1 MPRNRSRPSLLR
13 TTARAAVVSSAVT
26 AASPATSNRMAA
38 RAQPQ
43 AGAIAPPTEA
53 AAAPPADWV
62 AQLAQLAQLRD
73 SGALTEAEFQQ
84 AKASLMPPS

>member
-26 AASPATSNRMAA
+26 AASQATSNRMAA

-43 AGAIAPPTEA
+43 AGAIDPPIEA
-53 AAAPPADWV
+53 AAAPTDWV
-62 AQLAQLAQLRD
+62 AQLAQLRD
-73 SGALTEAEFQQ
+73 SGALTDAEFQQ
-84 AKASLMPPS
+84 AKASLMLPS

>member
-13 TTARAAVVSSAVT
+13 TAARAAVVSSAVT
-26 AASPATSNRMAA
+26 AASQATSNRMSA
-38 RAQPQ
+38 RAQSQ
-43 AGAIAPPTEA
+43 TGAIDPPTEA
-53 AAAPPADWV
+53 AAAPADWV

-73 SGALTEAEFQQ
+73 SGALTDAEFQQ